1 MSATLLVLN
10 AGSATLKFEFFG
22 LGGAEPRPL
31 ARGLIDG
38 IGKAS
43 ARLTLHAADGG
54 HALFEDA
61 LVAGEHHHALQAVFD
76 CAARHDWQL
85 AAVAHRV
92 VHGGTRFHGATR
104 LDAEAIADLRAL
116 VPLAPL
122 HQPVSLAAI
131 DTIAELA
138 PAIPQIACFDTAF
151 HATQDPLATRFGI
164 ASHWHDDGVR
174 RYSFHGLSY
183 AAIARQLP
191 AVLGQEEADKR
202 VVVLHLG
209 SGSSA
214 CALYRRRSV
223 ATSMGFS
230 AVEGLMM
237 GTRPGN
243 LDPEV
248 VLYWQEH
255 EGMSVAEV
263 RAELYKRSGL
273 LGVSG
278 GISADMRELLA
289 SDAPAAATAVDLYCY
304 RAAREVGA
312 LAVQAGG
319 LDHIVFTAGIGEKS
333 AAVREKILTRL
344 AWLGFAIEPDANTRN
359 APRISRDT
367 SLGHAWVIRTD
378 EEGQMAREAAAL
390 L

>member
-1 MSATLLVLN
+1 
-10 AGSATLKFEFFG
+10 
-22 LGGAEPRPL
+22 
-31 ARGLIDG
+31 
-38 IGKAS
+38 
-43 ARLTLHAADGG
+43 
-54 HALFEDA
+54 
-61 LVAGEHHHALQAVFD
+61 
-76 CAARHDWQL
+76 
-85 AAVAHRV
+85 
-92 VHGGTRFHGATR
+92 
-104 LDAEAIADLRAL
+104 
-116 VPLAPL
+116 
-122 HQPVSLAAI
+122 
-131 DTIAELA
+131 
-138 PAIPQIACFDTAF
+138 
-151 HATQDPLATRFGI
+151 
-164 ASHWHDDGVR
+164 
-174 RYSFHGLSY
+174 
-183 AAIARQLP
+183 
-191 AVLGQEEADKR
+191 
-202 VVVLHLG
+202 
-209 SGSSA
+209 
-214 CALYRRRSV
+214 
-223 ATSMGFS
+223 
-230 AVEGLMM
+230 
-237 GTRPGN
+237 
-243 LDPEV
+243 
-248 VLYWQEH
+248 
-255 EGMSVAEV
+255 MSVAEV